1 MTRALLVLTAHAPA
15 FMAASVDVGHALP
28 DLAALIRPAVIAL
41 ASIMVLTA
49 VLRIQPAKLRLALRR
64 PWHILAVCT
73 ALLVGFPVL
82 TALLAPVLGAPHW
95 LSTGLVLAAAAPPIS
110 SAAAFA
116 ILVKIDAA
124 LVTAVSL
131 PATLLAPFTVWAVTS
146 ALPGLSEGVDV
157 TALALRLGA
166 LILGAF
172 GLAFAL
178 RRLAGDAAIERLA
191 LPLDAAMVGFVSLIG
206 IGVMHEVGLALRTAP
221 AEWGVIFAATWALG
235 LVTCF
240 VSVAL
245 FWHAGRDRALA
256 AGLAGAVKNMAIM
269 VAAVLGTVDP
279 RIALVV
285 ITAQLPIYL
294 APLILRPAFA
304 ALGRAPGSGTEPAP

>member
-1 MTRALLVLTAHAPA
+1 MGALQVLTRNAPLL
-15 FMAASVDVGHALP
+15 MAASVVVG
-28 DLAALIRPAVIAL
+28 LAAPAL
-41 ASIMVLTA
+41 AAALRPWVVPFASLMVLLA
-49 VLRIQPAKLRLALRR
+49 VVRVEPRRLRDALRR
-64 PWHILAVCT
+64 PLHIIAVC
-73 ALLVGFPVL
+73 AVLLVGFPLAV
-82 TALLAPVLGAPHW
+82 AALAPALGAPQW
-95 LSTGLVLAAAAPPIS
+95 LATGLVLAAAAPPIS

-172 GLAFAL
+172 GLAFLL
-178 RRLAGDAAIERLA
+178 RRIAGDAAVARAA
-191 LPLDAAMVGFVSLIG
+191 LPLDAGMVVMVVIIG
-206 IGVMHEVGLALRTAP
+206 IAVMHEVGLALREDP
-221 AEWGVIFAATWALG
+221 AQWAMIFGAAWALG
-235 LVTCF
+235 LACCF

-245 FWHAGRDRALA
+245 FWPAGRDRALA
-256 AGLAGAVKNMAIM
+256 AGLAGAIKNMAIM

-285 ITAQLPIYL
+285 ITAQLPIYF

-304 ALGRAPGSGTEPAP
+304 ALSRLPA

>member
-1 MTRALLVLTAHAPA
+1 A
-15 FMAASVDVGHALP
+15 
-28 DLAALIRPAVIAL
+28 
-41 ASIMVLTA
+41 
-49 VLRIQPAKLRLALRR
+49 PAKLRLALRR
-64 PWHILAVCT
+64 PWHIAAVCA
-73 ALLVGFPVL
+73 ALLVGIPVL
-82 TALLAPVLGAPHW
+82 VALAAPLLGAPDW
-95 LSTGLVLAAAAPPIS
+95 LSTGLVLAAAAPPLS

-131 PATLLAPFTVWAVTS
+131 PATLIAPLTVWAVTS
-146 ALPGLSEGVDV
+146 ALPGFAEGVDV

-172 GLAFAL
+172 ALAFAL
-178 RRLAGDAAIERLA
+178 RRAAGDAAIERLA
-191 LPLDAAMVGFVSLIG
+191 LPLDAFLVVCVTLIG
-206 IGVMHEVGLALRTAP
+206 IGVMHEVGLALRSDP
-221 AEWGVIFAATWALG
+221 AEWALIFASTWALG
-235 LVTCF
+235 LLTCF
-240 VSVAL
+240 GTVAL

-269 VAAVLGTVDP
+269 VVAVLGTVDA

-285 ITAQLPIYL
+285 ITAQMPIYL

-304 ALGRAPGSGTEPAP
+304 ALGRAAPESTP